1 MPTFQLRPYQ
11 SKILE
16 ELAHLPSIA
25 LFMGTGTGK
34 TLTSLFRWKQN
45 PTENL
50 LVICPKKVVTQWESV
65 IREFDPSANIMEFG
79 KTDSAALKDL
89 SIRAIKAQVIVVN
102 FEIIHK
108 LPSLLSLISP
118 KWTIIVDESHK
129 IKEMGNR
136 KNPVKVTKAVLALSN
151 LTQYKIILTA
161 TPTQKSHGGYIDY
174 FSQLKFLGY
183 MPMSLKD
190 FKDRYCIERDMYL
203 PGRPFPIKEIT
214 GYRNTHELDK
224 KLNDVARRY
233 VAKLGDFEPQHMK
246 IKIDRTSS
254 YAKTARGKVYKDI
267 LLDNVSRRRVGLKTL
282 TGGVITGYNEFK
294 EPFKF
299 EDNTNKLD
307 WLEEFLS
314 DTNEVVAIFY
324 QYNVELEALEKLMQK
339 LNKKFVVINGKTRD
353 KYEAIRTNYQV
364 LLGQYQA
371 ASESLDGLQHKSHI
385 AIFYSMPESS
395 LLYKQAL
402 GRIDRIGQTRVPMYY
417 YLVMEKT
424 IDEDIYDMIEKKI
437 EFSEEILDKL
447 LLEETW
453 TY

>member
-1 MPTFQLRPYQ
+1 MPTFQLRTYQ

-16 ELAHLPSIA
+16 ELSHLPSIA

-50 LVICPKKVVTQWESV
+50 LIICPKKVVTQWESV
-65 IREFDPSANIMEFG
+65 IREFDPSADIIEFNNS
-79 KTDSAALKDL
+79 DSASIKDL
-89 SIRAIKAQVIVVN
+89 KIRNLKAQVIVVN

-118 KWTIIVDESHK
+118 KWTIIIDESHK
-129 IKEMGNR
+129 IKEIGNK
-136 KNPVKVTKAVLALSN
+136 KNPVKVTKAVLSLSN

-282 TGGVITGYNEFK
+282 TGGIITGYNQFR
-294 EPFKF
+294 EPFRY

-314 DTNEVVAIFY
+314 DTNEVVSIFY
-324 QYNVELEALEKLMQK
+324 QYNVELEALEKLMHK
-339 LNKKFVVINGKTRD
+339 LNKQFVVINGKTKD
-353 KYEAIRTNYQV
+353 KYRAIQTDYQV

-385 AIFYSMPESS
+385 SVFYSMPESS

-447 LLEETW
+447 LLEDKI
-453 TY
+453 